1 MKAEVAEYISR
12 CLDCQQVKTEHQHPA
27 GLLQPLPIPSQK
39 WEVISLDFITGL
51 PRNQSQNDSIMVV
64 VDKLS
69 KAAHFIPIKTTY
81 KAANIADIFLKQ
93 IFRLHGVP
101 KVIISDRDPKFT
113 GNFWKSLF
121 KGLNTTLNFSTSF
134 HPQTD
139 GETERVNQVLED
151 FLRMYVKDQPGK
163 WEHYLHL
170 AEFAYNNNYQS
181 STKFSPFE
189 ILYGRKYNAPISQNN
204 PVDRLVLGP
213 ELLKGNYSA
222 EPHHWTSQGAMEAP
236 QS

>member
-1 MKAEVAEYISR
+1 MKTEVAKYIAR
-12 CLDCQQVKTEHQHPA
+12 CLECQQVKTEHQHPA
-27 GLLQPLPIPSQK
+27 GLLQPLPIPSWK

-51 PRNQSQNDSIMVV
+51 PRNQNQNDSIMVV

-69 KAAHFIPIKTTY
+69 KATHFIPIKTTY
-81 KAANIADIFLKQ
+81 KDANIADIFLKH

-139 GETERVNQVLED
+139 GKTERVNQVLED
-151 FLRMYVKDQPGK
+151 LLRMYVKDRPGK
-163 WEHYLHL
+163 REDYLHL

-181 STKFSPFE
+181 SAKFSPFE
-189 ILYGRKYNAPISQNN
+189 ILYG
-204 PVDRLVLGP
+204 
-213 ELLKGNYSA
+213 
-222 EPHHWTSQGAMEAP
+222 
-236 QS
+236 